1 MNQGDGEGWRT
12 GTVTAPGD
20 VSPSGPS
27 RVRDLLAWGRRYL
40 GERNLENVDLE
51 AQLLLSHSL
60 GVGREELFTLSEDP
74 PGRDAERVFRHAL
87 EERGRG
93 VPAAYLLG
101 RREFWSLDFFVDGR
115 VLVPRPETEVLVEW
129 AAEIIPPGSRV
140 ADIGTGCGNIVVA
153 LAQEIGASEWY
164 AVDLSPGA
172 LEVARENL
180 RSHGLEGEVTLLQ
193 GDLLS
198 ALAPDFDAVL
208 SNPPYIATPDLQGLQ
223 PEVRLHEPLMAL
235 DGGLS
240 GLDLLRRLLREAP
253 DCLKGGGW
261 LLVEVGAGQAGS
273 VREMAMEDGRYD
285 RVEVRRDLAGTERVV
300 AARRS

>member
-1 MNQGDGEGWRT
+1 MNHGAEEGWR
-12 GTVTAPGD
+12 GGPVTAPDG

-27 RVRDLLAWGRRYL
+27 RVRNLLAWGRRYL
-40 GERNLENVDLE
+40 GERNLENIDLE
-51 AQLLLSHSL
+51 AQLLLAHSL
-60 GVGREELFTLSEDP
+60 GVGREELFTRSGDLT
-74 PGRDAERVFRHAL
+74 GRDAERAFRHAV
-87 EERGRG
+87 EKRGGG

-153 LAQEIGASEWY
+153 LAKEIGASGWY
-164 AVDLSPGA
+164 AVDISPGA
-172 LEVARENL
+172 LEVAGENL
-180 RSHGLEGEVTLLQ
+180 RSHGLEGEVKLLQ

-198 ALAPDFDAVL
+198 ALAPGFDAVV

-235 DGGLS
+235 DGGRS

-253 DCLKGGGW
+253 DSLKRGGW

-273 VREMAMEDGRYD
+273 VREMVAEDGRYD